1 MIDFTSMK
9 ALSGTLTEKNLA
21 MSFAGECMAR
31 TKYAYFAEVAKKQ
44 GFEHISSIF
53 AETAE
58 NEREHAKIFLNL
70 LKQNNG
76 GSIEVPASVPLTGIG
91 STKANLQAAANGEN
105 AEHTKAYPKFAEI
118 AKNEGFTGIAK
129 VFQMIADVEKQH
141 EIRFRKLLEQV
152 ENGTVFKRNQRM
164 TWKCR
169 NCGFIMEG
177 YAAPKVCPAC
187 NVAQSFFEVTDLLE

>member
-1 MIDFTSMK
+1 M
-9 ALSGTLTEKNLA
+9 
-21 MSFAGECMAR
+21 
-31 TKYAYFAEVAKKQ
+31 
-44 GFEHISSIF
+44 
-53 AETAE
+53 
-58 NEREHAKIFLNL
+58 
-70 LKQNNG
+70 
-76 GSIEVPASVPLTGIG
+76 PASVPLTGIG

>member
-1 MIDFTSMK
+1 MK

-53 AETAE
+53 SETAE
-58 NEREHAKIFLNL
+58 NEKEHAKIFLNL
-70 LKQNNG
+70 LKQNKG
-76 GSIEVPASVPLTGIG
+76 GSIDVPASVPLTGLG
-91 STKANLQAAANGEN
+91 STRDNLQAAANGEQ

-118 AKNEGFTGIAK
+118 ARSEGFPRIAK
-129 VFQMIADVEKQH
+129 VFEMIADVEKQH
-141 EIRFRKLLEQV
+141 EIRFRKLLDQV

-164 TWKCR
+164 MWKCR
-169 NCGFIMEG
+169 NCGFIMDG
-177 YAAPKVCPAC
+177 YSAPKVCPAC
-187 NVAQSFFEVTDLLE
+187 GYPQSYFEVTDCLE